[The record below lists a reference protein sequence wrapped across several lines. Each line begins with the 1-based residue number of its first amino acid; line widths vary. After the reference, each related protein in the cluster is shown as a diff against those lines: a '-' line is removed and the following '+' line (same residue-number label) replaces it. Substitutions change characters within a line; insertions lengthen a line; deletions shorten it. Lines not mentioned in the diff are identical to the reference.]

1 MSDPQKSRPSFSPAN
16 RWKIGLD
23 VLVRTAL
30 VLAVVGMLNYLGA
43 QFFQRFYL
51 SSQTNVGLSSRTLA
65 VLNSLTNQMTV
76 TLYYD
81 TQDQDNFYPTLFA
94 LANEYRAAN
103 KNISVQAVDYKL
115 DPGEAEKIKEQYNL
129 PGAADSPN
137 APPNKD
143 LIIFACGDRHD
154 IVAGDAIVRFQT
166 VPMDPN
172 DPGFDPQQ
180 SKLQFRKKPVA
191 FNGEL
196 MFTSKLLA
204 LAHAQPFK
212 ACFLQGHGESSLADT
227 SDNGFSKFGLTLAQ
241 NDIRVNNLELLG
253 SAAVPPDCNLLII
266 AAPTKPL
273 DEFELQKIDKYL
285 AQGGRLLA
293 LFNYAS
299 IQQPT
304 GLEPILQKWGVN
316 VVPSYVKDPQ
326 NSIGSDQVVV
336 VREFN
341 PKTFVNPLTQLFL
354 EMVLP
359 RPITKVDWA
368 NPPANAPEVDE
379 LVLSSAAST
388 LAGDP
393 AAAPRNYPLITAVD
407 QKPVAGLAT
416 PLGLTRIIIAGDS
429 LFLDNQLIE
438 AGANRDFL
446 NYAAN
451 WLLDRQEL
459 LAGISPQP
467 VTEFHLTLTQKKSQ
481 QLDWLLLGALPGG
494 VLFLG
499 WLVWLVRRK

>member
-1 MSDPQKSRPSFSPAN
+1 MAAKSQPSFSPGR
-16 RWKIGLD
+16 RWKIGFD

-30 VLAVVGMLNYLGA
+30 VLAVVVMLNYLGTR
-43 QFFQRFYL
+43 FFYRFYL

-65 VLNSLTNQMTV
+65 VLDSLTNQMTV

-81 TQDQDNFYPTLFA
+81 THDPDNFYPTLLA
-94 LANEYRAAN
+94 LANEYHAAN
-103 KNISVQAVDYKL
+103 KNISVQAVDYMT

-129 PGAADSPN
+129 PGASTSPN

-154 IVAGDAIVRFQT
+154 VVPGETIVKFQT
-166 VPMDPN
+166 VPMDPR
-172 DPGFDPQQ
+172 DSDFDPKEKQ
-180 SKLQFRKKPVA
+180 LQFRKKPVA
-191 FNGEL
+191 FNGEV

-212 ACFLQGHGESSLADT
+212 AFFLQGHGESSLADT
-227 SDNGFSKFGLTLAQ
+227 GDNGFSKFGLTLVQ
-241 NDIRVNNLELLG
+241 NDIRVNDLELLG
-253 SAAVPPDCNLLII
+253 DTEVPPDCNLLII

-273 DEFELQKIDKYL
+273 AESELQKIDKYL

-299 IQQPT
+299 ISQPT

-316 VVPSYVKDPQ
+316 VLPGYVKDPQ
-326 NSIGSDQVVV
+326 NSIGGQVVV
-336 VREFN
+336 VRKFN
-341 PKTFVNPLTQLFL
+341 PKTFAGPLTQLAL

-359 RPITKVDWA
+359 RPIAKVDFA

-379 LVLSSAAST
+379 LVFSGEAST

-393 AAAPRNYPLITAVD
+393 AAAPRSYPLIAAVD
-407 QKPVAGLAT
+407 QKPVAGVAA
-416 PLGLTRIIIAGDS
+416 PLGHTRIVVAGDS
-429 LFLDNQLIE
+429 LFLDNQVIE
-438 AGANRDFL
+438 AAANRDFL
-446 NYAAN
+446 NYTVN

-459 LAGISPQP
+459 LAGISPHP
-467 VTEFHLTLTQKKSQ
+467 VTEFRLLLTQKKSQ

-494 VLFLG
+494 VLAFG

>member
-1 MSDPQKSRPSFSPAN
+1 MSDQQKSRPSFSPAN
-16 RWKIGLD
+16 RWKIAFD
-23 VLVRTAL
+23 MLVRTVL
-30 VLAVVGMLNYLGA
+30 VLAVVVMLNYLGA
-43 QFFQRFYL
+43 QFFHRFYL
-51 SSQTNVGLSSRTLA
+51 SSQTNVGLSSRTLV

-81 TQDQDNFYPTLFA
+81 THDADNFYPTLLA
-94 LANEYRAAN
+94 LAKEYHAAN
-103 KNISVQAVDYKL
+103 KNISVQTVDYIA
-115 DPGEAEKIKEQYNL
+115 DPGAAEKIKEQYNL

-137 APPNKD
+137 APPGKD
-143 LIIFACGDRHD
+143 LVIFACGDRHD

-166 VPMDPN
+166 VPINPN
-172 DPGFDPQQ
+172 DPDFDPRQ

-212 ACFLQGHGESSLADT
+212 AYFLQGHGESSLADT

-253 SAAVPPDCNLLII
+253 NAAVPPDCNLLII
-266 AAPTKPL
+266 AAPTTSL
-273 DEFELQKIDKYL
+273 DESELQKIDKYL

-299 IQQPT
+299 ISQPV

-326 NSIGSDQVVV
+326 NSIGDQVVV
-336 VREFN
+336 VRAFN
-341 PKTFVNPLTQLFL
+341 PKTFVNPLTQLAL

-379 LVLSSAAST
+379 LVLSSEVST
-388 LAGDP
+388 LASDP
-393 AAAPRNYPLITAVD
+393 AATPRSYPLIAAVD

-416 PLGLTRIIIAGDS
+416 PLGTTRIVVAGDS
-429 LFLDNQLIE
+429 LFLDNQIIE
-438 AGANRDFL
+438 AAANRDFL
-446 NYAAN
+446 NYAVN

>member
-1 MSDPQKSRPSFSPAN
+1 MAAKLQPSFSPGR
-16 RWKIGLD
+16 RWKIGSD
-23 VLVRTAL
+23 VVVRTAL
-30 VLAVVGMLNYLGA
+30 VLAVVVMVNYLGA
-43 QFFQRFYL
+43 RFFQRFYL
-51 SSQTNVGLSSRTLA
+51 SAQTNVGLSSRSLA
-65 VLNSLTNQMTV
+65 VLNSLTNQMLV

-81 TQDQDNFYPTLFA
+81 THDADNFYPTILE
-94 LANEYRAAN
+94 LAKEYHAAN
-103 KNISVQAVDYKL
+103 KNISVRAVDYVT

-143 LIIFACGDRHD
+143 LVIFACGDRHD
-154 IVAGDAIVRFQT
+154 TVPGEAIMKLQT
-166 VPMDPN
+166 VQMDPN
-172 DPGFDPQQ
+172 DPDFDPKQRE
-180 SKLQFRKKPVA
+180 LQFRKQPVA
-191 FNGEL
+191 FNGEI

-212 ACFLQGHGESSLADT
+212 AYFLQGHGESSLADS

-241 NDIRVNNLELLG
+241 NDVVVNNLELLG
-253 SAAVPPDCNLLII
+253 DTEIPPDCNLLVI

-273 DEFELQKIDKYL
+273 RESELQKIDKYL
-285 AQGGRLLA
+285 AQGGRLLV

-299 IQQPT
+299 IQQAT

-316 VVPSYVKDPQ
+316 VLPGYVKDPQ
-326 NSIGSDQVVV
+326 SSNGGDQIVV
-336 VREFN
+336 VRKFN

-359 RPITKVDWA
+359 RPIVKVDFE
-368 NPPANAPEVDE
+368 NPPANAPQVDE
-379 LVLSSAAST
+379 LVLSSEAST

-393 AAAPRNYPLITAVD
+393 TAAPRSYPLIAAVE
-407 QKPVAGLAT
+407 QKPGAGVAT
-416 PLGLTRIIIAGDS
+416 PLGNTRIVVAGDS

-459 LAGISPQP
+459 LSGISPHS
-467 VTEFHLTLTQKKSQ
+467 VTEFRLMLTQKQ
-481 QLDWLLLGALPGG
+481 GRQLDWLLLGALPGS
-494 VLFLG
+494 VLFFG